1 MTSQDFEKIK
11 KVLKFVWENP
21 HSDFY
26 RKKYEAAG
34 FNPASA
40 LLAPGDFERVPF
52 LLREELAQTHP
63 EERLFFPPGGM
74 WHLLSTS
81 GTSRQKP
88 AFFYRRS
95 VPAPKPHS
103 PFFSEKS
110 RVLLLTLPSRVNIYS
125 NDKMS
130 VQASEGRLV
139 VGDVSNLPAT
149 AYQAAYLAVD
159 TIIGTPTLLLEFA
172 PHLAKHY
179 DLSHVRLLRCR
190 GENLTPLRMQKL
202 QEFYP
207 QAELRAGYALAEI
220 GPLGR
225 QCAELGSSLQT
236 ISFFHVLEDEY
247 LESGPEGELIFTPLL
262 VDKGFGTPLIRY
274 RTGDQV
280 KFLEEKC
287 RCQDKQPLFKIEGR
301 IGLDYLK
308 VSGGAVVAGEV
319 EKAIQ
324 ELGGAEDYLLHV
336 WEAEDQGQIKIK
348 LVLEIVPRD
357 KSAVLLPHYGELF
370 SQKLKV
376 GAHTTLSQAV
386 KLGFFSSPEVRQV
399 KQIPRVVSK
408 HLHIANHL
416 HEKFIVA

>member
-1 MTSQDFEKIK
+1 M
-11 KVLKFVWENP
+11 
-21 HSDFY
+21 
-26 RKKYEAAG
+26 
-34 FNPASA
+34 
-40 LLAPGDFERVPF
+40 
-52 LLREELAQTHP
+52 
-63 EERLFFPPGGM
+63 
-74 WHLLSTS
+74 
-81 GTSRQKP
+81 
-88 AFFYRRS
+88 
-95 VPAPKPHS
+95 
-103 PFFSEKS
+103 
-110 RVLLLTLPSRVNIYS
+110 LLTLPSRVNIYS

-130 VQASEGRLV
+130 VQADEGRLL

-172 PHLAKHY
+172 PHLARHY
-179 DLSHVRLLRCR
+179 DLSRITALRCR

-202 QEFYP
+202 QELYP
-207 QAELRAGYALAEI
+207 RARLRAGYALAEI

-225 QCAELGSSLQT
+225 QCAELASSPET
-236 ISFFHVLEDEY
+236 ISLFHALEEEY

-262 VDKGFGTPLIRY
+262 ADEGFGTPLIRY
-274 RTGDQV
+274 RTGDRV

-287 RCQDKQPLFKIEGR
+287 RCGDRQPLFQVAGR

-308 VSGGAVVAGEV
+308 VSGGVIAAGEV
-319 EKAIQ
+319 ERAIR

-336 WEAEDQGQIKIK
+336 WEAEEQGQIKIK
-348 LVLEIVPRD
+348 LVLEIVPGD

-376 GAHTTLSQAV
+376 GAHTTLSQAI

-399 KQIPRVVSK
+399 KQILRVVSK
-408 HLHIANHL
+408 RLHIANHL